1 MRIHAMA
8 ARNQGDGLVPWT
20 YEQPALGPFDCLLR
34 VLACGLCSSDLHMVD
49 NHWGMS
55 RYPLVPGHE
64 VVGVVVDIGSRVG
77 QLGVGDRVGVGW
89 QRSACFQCHDCRSG
103 NEQLCNKGYQ
113 ALLADDYGGF
123 AEHMVADSRFCF
135 PIPGDLQTDVAGP
148 LLCGG
153 ITVYS
158 ALRAAGMTS
167 GQELQEIGVIG
178 IGGLGHLAIQF
189 AAKSGNRVTVFTSS
203 EDKAAA
209 ASQLGAHHTILTQRD
224 GRPAATLDRPLDVLI
239 STVPIHLP
247 WDAYVELVR
256 PGGALT
262 FVGVPPGPATLPL
275 DALILNRRRL
285 LTSSIAGRPM
295 IRETLEVAA
304 RIGVKPAIETFPLAE
319 ANSAIRRLRDNRIR
333 YRAVLMVEQGR

>member
-1 MRIHAMA
+1 MRIQAMA
-8 ARNQGDGLVPWT
+8 ARSRGEELIPWT
-20 YEQPALGPFDCLLR
+20 YEQAALGPFDCLLR

-64 VVGVVVDIGSRVG
+64 VVGEVVDIGSRVN
-77 QLGVGDRVGVGW
+77 QVSVGDRVGTGW
-89 QRSACFQCHDCRSG
+89 QRSACFQCHDCLSG
-103 NEQLCNKGYQ
+103 REHCCNKGYQ
-113 ALLADDYGGF
+113 ALLADGYGGF
-123 AEHMVADSRFCF
+123 AEQMVADSRFCF
-135 PIPGDLQTDVAGP
+135 PIPADLPTDAAGP

-158 ALRAAGMTS
+158 ALSTAGMTS
-167 GQELQEIGVIG
+167 GQEAQEIGVIG
-178 IGGLGHLAIQF
+178 LGGLGHLAIQF

-209 ASQLGAHHTILTQRD
+209 ASRLGAHHTILSQPD
-224 GRPAATLDRPLDVLI
+224 GRPASAPDRPLDLLI
-239 STVPIHLP
+239 STVPVQLP

-275 DALILNRRRL
+275 DAMILHRRRL

-295 IRETLEVAA
+295 IQETLDVAA
-304 RIGVKPAIETFPLAE
+304 RIGVRPTIETFPLAE
-319 ANSAIRRLRDNRIR
+319 VNHAIKKLRENRVR
-333 YRAVLMVEQGR
+333 YRAVLMVE